1 MFSGFG
7 LKFFNLDGT
16 STHHII
22 NEIAYKHALKKTKK
36 NGFPGIISL
45 DLHSGYYGPDGKW
58 SKPISKV
65 SDHMYNP
72 ATDSGNAMNNA
83 IQSYKIACKQ
93 LNSTDKLEK
102 KLGNLA
108 CARGLHFLVDGLTPA
123 HHIGHKVLLAKSG
136 ADWND
141 PYWNRPKSNTYNVLF
156 MPHGQFEKKCA
167 FYMFLHTKKIRR
179 NYAKLRQS
187 RSPIS
192 IANENDLE
200 NFLKK
205 QALKIRLTGIYEK
218 FLSHQN
224 IKDEVI
230 KELFPEMIYTV
241 EIYIRSLY
249 ASAAL
254 PQKQHKYRGKI
265 ARTYHEITAKIPK
278 IKIRILK

>member
-22 NEIAYKHALKKTKK
+22 NEIAYNHALKKTKK
-36 NGFPGIISL
+36 NGFPRLISL

-72 ATDSGNAMNNA
+72 ATDSGNAINNA
-83 IQSYKIACKQ
+83 IESYKIACRQ

-123 HHIGHKVLLAKSG
+123 HHLGHKILLG
-136 ADWND
+136 RGNADWHD
-141 PYWNRPKSNTYNVLF
+141 PYWNRPRSNTYNVLF
-156 MPHGQFEKKCA
+156 MPHGKFEKKCA
-167 FYMFLHTKKIRR
+167 FYTFLHTKKIRK

-187 RSPIS
+187 RSLTPIT
-192 IANENDLE
+192 NERDLE

-218 FLSHQN
+218 FLSRQK
-224 IKDEVI
+224 IKNEMV
-230 KELFPEMIYTV
+230 KELFPEIIYTV
-241 EIYIRSLY
+241 EVYLRSLY

-254 PQKQHKYRGKI
+254 PQRQRQHKYRDKI
-265 ARTYHEITAKIPK
+265 ARTYKK
-278 IKIRILK
+278 IKISILK